1 MTKKFYQEYLLKY
14 PKSILLLLFLIILP
28 FSYYSTKLDIDA
40 SADTLLMENDTD
52 LAYAREIEKRF
63 QNDDTL
69 ILTYAPHDDLL
80 SENSLHRLQLITH
93 ELEALPQVKSV
104 TSILNVPLLF
114 SPLQELTSLADNIH
128 TLSNSKPD
136 MSLVKKEFL
145 TSPIYKGSLVSNDFK
160 TTAVVIALKPDTKY
174 YELLNQK
181 NALQNKKNLTSKERQ
196 ELTSVVTAFKAHR
209 DEQRALEKMNIQNIR
224 EIMAKYKNEADLFLG
239 GVQMISNDIISF
251 VQNDLL
257 IYGSTLVIL
266 LIIILGVIFKQ
277 LKWITLPILICVLSV
292 VAITSLLGYFGW
304 EITVISSNFIALQ
317 LIITISIVLHLIVRY
332 EELLKKYPHASHKR
346 IILVTMLSKSK
357 ATVFAILTTI
367 AGFSSLVFSSIHP
380 VINLGWMMSGGIVLS
395 LIISFILFPTIMVLL
410 EKKTPKTKS
419 YFNFSIPK
427 LSSKIVLGDRFFI
440 FFISALLILFSLSGS
455 SKLIV
460 ENSFINY
467 FKQDTAIYQ
476 GMKVIDEQLGGTTPL
491 DVVLTFKEDNTPIV
505 QTGTDDE
512 DSFESEFEAEEDKG
526 QYWFTDTK
534 MNLVRKVHQYLESIP
549 EIGDVKSFATLLE
562 TGKELNH
569 NKELDSIKLGL
580 LYQQIP
586 AKYKDVVLAPYINT
600 ENNQARFTMRIIDSN
615 PDLRRNE
622 LLSKI
627 QHDLDNMINPEVA
640 TFRLTNLMV
649 LYNNMLQS
657 LFSSQIKT
665 FGVVLLIL
673 FVMFIILYRSI
684 LLTLIALSVNI
695 IPIGVIFGF
704 MGWFNIPLDVMTIT
718 IAAIAIG
725 IGVDDTIHY
734 LHRFQKEFKKDP
746 DYPKIVHLTNNSTGN
761 AMYYTSL
768 SVIVGFSILV
778 LSNLIPTIY
787 FGLLTVLT
795 MFIALVSNLILLPR
809 LLLFLQPYKP
819 SRNKQIQV

>member
-1 MTKKFYQEYLLKY
+1 
-14 PKSILLLLFLIILP
+14 
-28 FSYYSTKLDIDA
+28 
-40 SADTLLMENDTD
+40 MENDKD
-52 LAYAREIEKRF
+52 LAYAREVEKRF

-69 ILTYAPHDDLL
+69 FLTYAPNSGLL
-80 SENSLHRLQLITH
+80 STQSLNTLKDITH
-93 ELEALPQVKSV
+93 ELETLPTVKSV
-104 TSILNVPLLF
+104 TSILTVPLLF
-114 SPLQELTSLADNIH
+114 SPPQELSTLANNIH

-136 MSLVKKEFL
+136 MALVKQEFL
-145 TSPIYKGSLVSNDFK
+145 TSPVYKGSLVSNDFT
-160 TTAVVIALKPDTKY
+160 TTAIVITLKPDTKY
-174 YELLNQK
+174 YELLNQR
-181 NALQNKKNLTSKERQ
+181 NALQNKKDLTSKEKQ
-196 ELTSVVTAFKAHR
+196 ELRSVITTFKAYR
-209 DEQRALEKMNIQNIR
+209 DEQRIQEKENIQKIR
-224 EIMAKYKNEADLFLG
+224 NIMAKYKSEADLFLG
-239 GVQMISNDIISF
+239 GVQMISNDIIAF
-251 VQNDLL
+251 VENDLL
-257 IYGSTLVIL
+257 IYGSTLILL

-277 LKWITLPILICVLSV
+277 FKWITLPILICVLSV
-292 VAITSLLGYFGW
+292 LAITSLLGYFSW

-332 EELLKKYPHASHKR
+332 EELLKKYPRASHHR

-367 AGFSSLVFSSIHP
+367 AGFSSLVFSSIYP
-380 VINLGWMMSGGIVLS
+380 VINLGWMMSAGIVLS
-395 LIISFILFPTIMVLL
+395 LIISFILFPAVLVLL
-410 EKKTPKTKS
+410 KKKPPKTKS

-427 LSSKIVLGDRFFI
+427 LSSTIVLGDRYTI
-440 FFISALLILFSLSGS
+440 FLISALLILFSFSGS

-467 FKQDTAIYQ
+467 FKKDTAIYQ
-476 GMKVIDEQLGGTTPL
+476 GMKVIDEELGGTTPL
-491 DVVLTFKEDNTPIV
+491 DVVINFSEEEVSQP
-505 QTGTDDE
+505 QTDME
-512 DSFESEFEAEEDKG
+512 EESFDSFESEFEAEEDTG

-534 MNLVRKVHQYLESIP
+534 MNLIKKVHQHLESIP

-562 TGKELNH
+562 TGKRLNH
-569 NKELDSIKLGL
+569 DKDLDSIELGL
-580 LYQQIP
+580 LYKEIP

-600 ENNQARFTMRIIDSN
+600 DHNQARFTMRIIDSN
-615 PDLRRNE
+615 PELRRNE
-622 LLSKI
+622 LLSTI
-627 QHDLDNMINPEVA
+627 QSDLDRMIDPEVA

-657 LFSSQIKT
+657 LFDSQIT
-665 FGVVLLIL
+665 TLGIVLLIL
-673 FVMFIILYRSI
+673 FVMFMMLYRSI

-704 MGWFNIPLDVMTIT
+704 MGWFNIPLDIMTIT

-734 LHRFQKEFKKDP
+734 LHRFHKEFKKDP

-787 FGLLTVLT
+787 FGLLTMLT
-795 MFIALVSNLILLPR
+795 MFIALVSNLVLLPR
-809 LLLFLQPYKP
+809 LLIYLQPYKP
-819 SRNKQIQV
+819 ARMHKK